1 MPMHSSPVTAFA
13 FRLPPGADL
22 KRELLAVAT
31 AHGWQAV
38 AVLTC
43 VGSLSAYCLRFA
55 DRREGVTRVGPF
67 EIVAL
72 VGTLSASA
80 THLHIGLADADGA
93 MVGGHVLDGCVIR
106 TTAEVVVAELP
117 ALAFRRVPDVAT
129 GYDELTVHPRIP

>member
-1 MPMHSSPVTAFA
+1 MLPSPVTAFA

-22 KRELLAVAT
+22 KSELLAVARSRDWH
-31 AHGWQAV
+31 AA

-67 EIVAL
+67 EIVSL

-80 THLHIGLADADGA
+80 VHLHIGLADSDGA
-93 MVGGHVLDGCVIR
+93 MIGGHVLDGCVVR
-106 TTAEVVVAELP
+106 TTAELVVAELP
-117 ALAFRRVPDVAT
+117 AVAFHRVADPAT
-129 GYDELTVHPRIP
+129 GYDELAVRPRDG